1 MSGSRYGRLYKE
13 RSKRMRAVHLRTEYL
28 KNPIGIDI
36 RKPRFFWQCEGG
48 KKQSAY
54 RITARRKTFGN
65 VSAEK
70 KTAEMEEDI
79 VWDTGKVSSAS
90 MTHIRYEGKTLHSRD
105 LVIWSVQLWD
115 EEDRQG
121 EVSEACFEMGLLDP
135 ADWKAKWITGDYK
148 PKKKERYPVD
158 YFRKDFRL
166 TQNRENVVSA
176 RLYATA
182 HGVYDAEINGRYIED
197 FVLAPGVTD
206 YRKRLQYQVYDITA
220 DIKQGCKAGRT
231 GKADDDVNVITFR
244 LGDGWYRGCVAAYS
258 AEYVFGLRTALLA
271 QIEVTYKDGSRDVIG
286 TDESFQW
293 SNDGPVRFADL
304 KDGEIY
310 DAGKAPGYGGKAVL
324 LKEKN
329 PIVPAAS
336 DNVPVRRKERFTP
349 KLLIAGDGT
358 KVLDF
363 GQNIAGMLKF
373 SIQGAKGQKVRIVCG
388 EVLGKDGKVDLS
400 GIQESK
406 PAKGWS
412 QLSLV
417 KKLLGAQI
425 KGDVVLTPKQEIRFI
440 CSGSRDEF
448 QNSFSVFGFRYAQI
462 STEKGLDLSIN
473 PADFEAVAV
482 YSDMEQTGSF
492 RCSNQLV
499 NRLYENTVWSMKGNF
514 LDIPTDCPTRERLGW
529 TGDAQIFFDTG
540 AYMMD
545 TAAFFRKWFR
555 DMQDDQYDNGLLSA
569 VVPYQGVEMMYKA
582 TGSSVGW
589 ADAVYLIPYRYYKRY
604 GDRKLLKSCWPMIRK
619 YADYL
624 TKNLGMKD
632 KKEAKQNP
640 YNDYTYEKGVHL
652 GEWLEPE
659 EFRDK
664 VYAAQAKHPE
674 ECTAYLYFAMKTI
687 GEIAELLGEKEYVS
701 LCARYADGA
710 KKAYD
715 ALFVKTGTLNTNSQA
730 NLVRPLALGLLDGEE
745 KKKAQNL
752 LVKAVEDYNYRV
764 GTGFLSTP
772 FILPALTE
780 AEETETAYRMLENTE
795 KPGWLAEVKEGATT
809 VWENWEGNLSQ
820 NHYSPGAVCQ
830 WLFDTVGGIRPAGE
844 RHFIIEPVP
853 GGSLTF
859 ADVSYLSIYGKVS
872 CRWERTEEGIW
883 YHIEVPSN
891 VTAEIRFPDGQT
903 VEAETGVYELTE
915 RKDKSN
921 DLYKHQTGAGME

>member
-1 MSGSRYGRLYKE
+1 
-13 RSKRMRAVHLRTEYL
+13 MRAVHLRTEYL

-48 KKQSAY
+48 KKQTAY
-54 RITARRKTFGN
+54 RITARRLAVGGVKTDTGT
-65 VSAEK
+65 SD
-70 KTAEMEEDI
+70 EDTEI
-79 VWDTGKVSSAS
+79 IWDTGKIFSSS
-90 MTHIRYEGKTLHSRD
+90 MTHIRYEGEALQSRD
-105 LVIWSVQLWD
+105 IVIWSVQLWD
-115 EEDRQG
+115 EEDRGG
-121 EVSEACFEMGLLDP
+121 EVSEARFEMGLLDP
-135 ADWKAKWITGDYK
+135 ADWTGRWITGDYK

-158 YFRKDFRL
+158 YFRKEFQI
-166 TQNRENVVSA
+166 TQNRENVRSA

-182 HGVYDAEINGRYIED
+182 HGVYDAEINGRYYIED

-206 YRKRLQYQVYDITA
+206 YRKRLQYQVYDITE
-220 DIKQGCKAGRT
+220 DIKCG
-231 GKADDDVNVITFR
+231 GKARHIEKTEDNSANVITFR

-293 SNDGPVRFADL
+293 SNDGPIRFADL

-310 DAGKAPGYGGKAVL
+310 DAGKTPGYGGKAVL

-329 PIVPAAS
+329 PIVPAVS

-373 SIQGAKGQKVRIVCG
+373 SIQGMKGQKVRIVCG

-425 KGDVVLTPKQEIRFI
+425 KGDVVMTPKQEIRFI
-440 CSGSRDEF
+440 CSGGRDEF

-462 STEKGLDLSIN
+462 TTEKGMNLSID
-473 PADFEAVAV
+473 PSDFESVAV

-499 NRLYENTVWSMKGNF
+499 NRLYKNTVWSMKGNF

-545 TAAFFRKWFR
+545 TAAFFRKWLR

-569 VVPYQGVEMMYKA
+569 VVPYQGVEMMYKS

-604 GDRKLLKSCWPMIRK
+604 GDRELLGKCWPMIKK

-624 TKNLGMKD
+624 TQNLGMRD

-640 YNDYTYEKGVHL
+640 YNEYTYEKGIHL

-664 VYAAQAKHPE
+664 VYGTQAKHPE

-687 GEIAELLGEKEYVS
+687 GEIAEFLGEKEFVS

-715 ALFVKTGTLNTNSQA
+715 ALFVKTGTLNTNRQA
-730 NLVRPLALGLLDGEE
+730 KLVRPLALGLLDGEE
-745 KKKAQNL
+745 KKKAQKL

-772 FILPALTE
+772 FILPTLTE
-780 AEETETAYRMLENTE
+780 AEEAETAYRMLENTE

-859 ADVSYLSIYGKVS
+859 ADVSYQSIYGKVS
-872 CRWERTEEGIW
+872 SRWEKTEEGIR

-891 VTAEIRFPDGQT
+891 VTAEIRLPDGQT

-915 RKDKSN
+915 RKDKS
-921 DLYKHQTGAGME
+921 